1 MPTEPH
7 PRLTS
12 EQELLERYHRDGDF
26 AAREAF
32 IERTMTIVHHV
43 ARRYAD
49 RGESYDDLV
58 QVGAIGLMKAVDRFD
73 PDRGVRFATFAIPNI
88 TGEIRRHFRDRG
100 WSVRVPREVQERHA
114 QLGRATDELTRRLQR
129 VPTAKELAAETGLTT
144 SDVLETFSAAR
155 SYTAAS
161 LDAPLDEDRTG
172 HDLLADS
179 EDGYERVDRRF
190 ELALGFGCLQER
202 ERRIVALRFF
212 EGLTQTQIA
221 ERIGISQMHV
231 SRLLSQAL
239 ASMRERLEVAERE
252 AEAAIDDGTPVAL
265 VRDAAG

>member
-1 MPTEPH
+1 VHTV
-7 PRLTS
+7 PRPSLTS
-12 EQELLERYHRDGDF
+12 EHDLLERYHRDGDF

-58 QVGAIGLMKAVDRFD
+58 QVGAIGLVKAVDRFD
-73 PDRGVRFATFAIPNI
+73 PDRGVKFATFAIPNI
-88 TGEIRRHFRDRG
+88 AGEIRRHFRDRG

-114 QLGRATDELTRRLQR
+114 RLNRVTEDLTTRLQR
-129 VPTAKELAAETGLTT
+129 VPTVKELAAEIGLSTV
-144 SDVLETFSAAR
+144 DVLETMSAAR
-155 SYTAAS
+155 SYTASS
-161 LDAPLDEDRTG
+161 LDAPVDEDRTG

-179 EDGYERVDRRF
+179 EEGYDLVDRRL
-190 ELALGFGCLQER
+190 ELVMGVGCLQER

-239 ASMRERLEVAERE
+239 ASMRERLEAAEHE
-252 AEAAIDDGTPVAL
+252 ADATIDDAALSLARGTT
-265 VRDAAG
+265 G